1 MSFSKENFG
10 LGGITDKGTLN
21 AIGNTAGVLS
31 VGSSAL
37 EGIMGYQSAMGQAR
51 VLDQNAASLDQSAKQ
66 TLIDSGINGRRA
78 RHNQADT
85 VSQASA
91 ALGARGM
98 TADGS
103 GGRQGLSLAQQA
115 EVAINDAA
123 GKAVQEAQIIN
134 YQADLKRW
142 EARQTRKAA
151 KWGVLSSAIN
161 SAAKVGGTLIGG
173 PIGGQIGSIA
183 AQQFTQR

>member
-37 EGIMGYQSAMGQAR
+37 EGIMGYQSAMGQAK
-51 VLDQNAASLDQSAKQ
+51 VLNQNAASLDQSAKQ
-66 TLIDSGINGRRA
+66 TLIDSGINGRRG
-78 RHNQADT
+78 RLNQAEA
-85 VSQASA
+85 VSQANA

-103 GGRQGLSLAQQA
+103 GLKQSLSIAQQA

-134 YQADLKRW
+134 YQANLRRW

-151 KWGVLSSAIN
+151 KWGVLSSALKG
-161 SAAKVGGTLIGG
+161 AAQVGGMLVGG
-173 PIGGQIGSIA
+173 PIGGA
-183 AQQFTQR
+183 AAGKATDSATNS